1 MPPEQLFERR
11 LYRRNRPAVHW
22 LFEAVRNRGPV
33 VGIPRIGRLVNDGDV
48 ARAILLDQDHFNSHG
63 PGSFGALIT
72 QALGPAALINMD
84 GPAHQRHKRA
94 LLQIFSHRYVSE
106 IVAAF
111 GAPMVARLTARIEA
125 GETVDF
131 AAFMRDYGV
140 AMAATLIGVPI
151 DRASASAE
159 HDDIFHLATEIMA
172 FAGDGK
178 WRLSTAQAA
187 RARTLGA
194 RLHGYVRRSF
204 DGALG
209 DDLSVTQRLR
219 AEGYGF
225 DEVKDLVTV
234 VLVGATELVIYGLP
248 RGLAAADV
256 LKLLQGG
263 RTLQRFV
270 TVPEGLPSVYVRERL
285 VAAAEL
291 TGTVAAPPEGSVLPD
306 SYSFQRGDRRQAV
319 LERMQRAMTLYLAD
333 AWARRKPN
341 IAVKTPRE
349 ALILASIVEKETG
362 KPSERRMVAA
372 VYSNRLKQGMMLQ
385 ADPTIIYPI
394 TRGRPLGRRI
404 LLSEVR
410 AVNAYNTY
418 AMTGLPAGPICNPGR
433 ASIDAVLDPAP
444 SSALYFVADGSGGH
458 VFANTLAEHN
468 LNVARWRAFRA
479 AKGI

>member
-1 MPPEQLFERR
+1 MRR
-11 LYRRNRPAVHW
+11 LGCFFLIA
-22 LFEAVRNRGPV
+22 
-33 VGIPRIGRLVNDGDV
+33 
-48 ARAILLDQDHFNSHG
+48 AILLLGAFALVLQDWGGRG
-63 PGSFGALIT
+63 PLGRSTSVEVPEGASLGTAAERLERAGAIRSAARFRLYARLFG
-72 QALGPAALINMD
+72 GPAPIKAGEYRL
-84 GPAHQRHKRA
+84 PAH
-94 LLQIFSHRYVSE
+94 VS
-106 IVAAF
+106 
-111 GAPMVARLTARIEA
+111 
-125 GETVDF
+125 
-131 AAFMRDYGV
+131 
-140 AMAATLIGVPI
+140 
-151 DRASASAE
+151 
-159 HDDIFHLATEIMA
+159 
-172 FAGDGK
+172 
-178 WRLSTAQAA
+178 
-187 RARTLGA
+187 
-194 RLHGYVRRSF
+194 
-204 DGALG
+204 
-209 DDLSVTQRLR
+209 
-219 AEGYGF
+219 
-225 DEVKDLVTV
+225 
-234 VLVGATELVIYGLP
+234 
-248 RGLAAADV
+248 AADA